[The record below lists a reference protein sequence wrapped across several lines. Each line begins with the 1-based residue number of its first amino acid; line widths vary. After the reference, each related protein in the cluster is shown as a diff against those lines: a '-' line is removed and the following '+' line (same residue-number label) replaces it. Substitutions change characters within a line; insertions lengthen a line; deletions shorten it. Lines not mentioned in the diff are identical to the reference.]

1 MKAEESYEQVGRSV
15 AWSAANAS
23 VLRLS
28 QFLVGI
34 LVARLISPHDFGVF
48 VVALTIFSVVMSFSD
63 IGVNSALIRQPEHG
77 DELAPTVATIAFA
90 MSVLLGLVM
99 ALTAPFLA
107 HTLGAEQATNAIRV
121 MALTL
126 PLVGIA
132 AVPSA
137 LLTRDFRQKRR
148 FLADGTMFLVSSLV
162 LIGLIF
168 DGNSVMALA
177 WSRVIGQLAM
187 TVVLIIIAPRWYWPG
202 FDRHIAKRLMRF
214 GLPLSGSSL
223 IWFTVDNLDFMVI
236 GRLRGALSLGYYNL
250 AYNIS
255 SWPVSVFRNIVNNVA
270 VPTFARAQR
279 SRTELANHLSTALA
293 ALAAVS
299 LPVSALC
306 LGVASPLVDAVYG
319 HRWAPAAPVLAIL
332 VAFGSVR
339 GFIALMC
346 DVLVATGRTRL
357 LFALQVLW
365 LVILLPAM
373 IIGVKTDGIRG
384 AAWAHVAVSVIVLIP
399 TYLVIL
405 QWRLDISARR
415 LIGAVLPWLGGS
427 VVAGAIAYFVAG
439 EFQQP
444 WIALSLG
451 VLCGLIAYVV
461 LVAPFLIKLSRS
473 VRGLYGRRSQ
483 AEPEPAMTV
492 SV

>member
-1 MKAEESYEQVGRSV
+1 MADESYEQVGRSV
-15 AWSAANAS
+15 VWSAANAG

-34 LVARLISPHDFGVF
+34 AVARLISPHDFGVF
-48 VVALTIFSVVMSFSD
+48 VVALTIFTVVMSISD
-63 IGVNSALIRQPEHG
+63 IGVNTALIRQPEHG
-77 DELAPTVATIAFA
+77 DELGPTVATIAFG

-99 ALTAPFLA
+99 ALSAPFLA
-107 HTLGAEQATNAIRV
+107 HTLGAEQATTAIRV

-126 PLVGIA
+126 PLAGMA

-137 LLTRDFRQKRR
+137 LLTRDFLQKRR
-148 FLADGTMFLVSSLV
+148 FLADATMFLVSSTV
-162 LIGLIF
+162 LIGLIAA
-168 DGNSVMALA
+168 GSSVMALA

-187 TVVLIIIAPRWYWPG
+187 TIVLFAIAPRWYRPG
-202 FDRHIAKRLMRF
+202 FDRQIARRLMTF
-214 GLPLSGSSL
+214 GLPMSGSSL
-223 IWFTVDNLDFMVI
+223 VWFSVDNLDFMVI

-279 SRTELANHLSTALA
+279 SRTELADHLTTAMA

-332 VAFGSVR
+332 VAFGSIR

-357 LFALQVLW
+357 LFALQIVW
-365 LVILLPAM
+365 LVFLFPAM
-373 IIGVKTDGIRG
+373 IVGVKTHDIQG
-384 AAWAHVAVSVIVLIP
+384 AAWAHVAVSVIVLMP

-405 QWRLDISARR
+405 QWRLSIPATRM
-415 LIGAVLPWLGGS
+415 IGAVLPWLIGS
-427 VVAGAIAYFVAG
+427 AIAGTIARFVSG
-439 EFQQP
+439 EFQEP
-444 WIALSLG
+444 WIALILG
-451 VLCGLIAYVV
+451 SLCGLLAYLLAVG
-461 LVAPFLIKLSRS
+461 PFLLTL
-473 VRGLYGRRSQ
+473 VRAVRRLYGRSQ
-483 AEPEPAMTV
+483 PADPEPAVTV
-492 SV
+492 PA